1 MSATSVLVEQKY
13 LLPDN
18 YTSVMFQILM
28 YSFVNNL
35 DLSYGEIKALSHFY
49 ISGINEETEKTIIE
63 KNIFSSRQSLK
74 NLKTKLNHLKI
85 ISKENKTYKINNFMG
100 VAAADKIAIFI
111 KAGNR

>member
-1 MSATSVLVEQKY
+1 MASSVLVEQKY

-28 YSFVNNL
+28 YAFVNNI
-35 DLSYGEIKALSHFY
+35 DLSQGEIRALSHFY
-49 ISGINEETEKTIIE
+49 IDGVNPDTENSIIE

-74 NLKTKLNHLKI
+74 NLKTKLNHLNI
-85 ISKENKTYKINNFMG
+85 ISKKDKVYTINNFMG
-100 VAAADKIAIFI
+100 VAAADKVLINI